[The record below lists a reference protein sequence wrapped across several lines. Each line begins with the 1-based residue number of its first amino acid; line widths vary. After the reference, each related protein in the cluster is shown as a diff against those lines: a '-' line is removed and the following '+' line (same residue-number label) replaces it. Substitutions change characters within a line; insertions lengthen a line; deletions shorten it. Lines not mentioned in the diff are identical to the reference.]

1 MGEGARRC
9 AHPSRLSTWQLQF
22 ASPSLTLHLP
32 GARCGAEP
40 RPTRGRG
47 SPVGASGSPTQ
58 TPARGW
64 GPQGPLSRSS
74 DTQEGAHSPSSL
86 WSWWAGLGEGAKP
99 PKAVTPSPTDR
110 KGRSTSLERVSL
122 SRKGDAGALPH
133 TLREG
138 MRSGPQAPRPLGR
151 CCVGGG
157 GRGGDSAALR
167 LPPRNFAAAGATVAT
182 GTESFCS
189 PMSGLPGQEGGWEA
203 ATPRWDPG
211 PAALSRGLPAQRKPT
226 VSSPLPLTR
235 LSLSQSHQNQV
246 FQTLGALR

>member
-22 ASPSLTLHLP
+22 ASPSLTLHLR
-32 GARCGAEP
+32 GACCGAEP

-58 TPARGW
+58 APARGW

-167 LPPRNFAAAGATVAT
+167 LPP
-182 GTESFCS
+182 C
-189 PMSGLPGQEGGWEA
+189 LPGTLQQLEPPLLQEPKAFVPQCQGCQGKREA
-203 ATPRWDPG
+203 GR
-211 PAALSRGLPAQRKPT
+211 L
-226 VSSPLPLTR
+226 PLPGGTQARPHCLEDFQPSGSQR
-235 LSLSQSHQNQV
+235 FRVLSL
-246 FQTLGALR
+246 